1 MKILITGG
9 AGFIASH
16 VADLYLAAGHQVT
29 CLDNL
34 STGVKENLPKG
45 AKFVQMDIGDPG
57 VDRIFAAG
65 KFDVLNHHAA
75 QIDVRISV
83 HDPLF
88 DARVN
93 ILGSLNLLE
102 CCLKHGVKSVQFAS
116 TGGALY
122 GEQDYFPADEE
133 HRIRPLSPYGIGK
146 YTIERYLYYYHAVHG
161 LNYTALRYANVY
173 GPRQNPH
180 GEAGV
185 VAIFCDRLISG
196 REAVINGDGKQTRD
210 YVFVEDVARANLL
223 CLEKPLNDSV
233 NIGTGIENDVNA
245 IYRTLNKAGNF
256 NAPAKHGPAR
266 KGEQQRSVI
275 RWDKANRLLGWKPE
289 VMLEVGLKKTLE
301 FFLAK
306 HRRIAQD

>member
-16 VADLYLAAGHQVT
+16 VADLYLTAGHDVT
-29 CLDNL
+29 ILDNL
-34 STGVKENLPKG
+34 STGVKENVPKS
-45 AKFVQMDIGDPG
+45 AKFIQMDIGDPG
-57 VDRIFAAG
+57 VEKIFADG

-83 HDPLF
+83 NDPLF

-102 CCLKHGVKSVQFAS
+102 GALKHGVKYVQFAS

-133 HRIRPLSPYGIGK
+133 HPIRPLSPYGIAK
-146 YTIERYLYYYHAVHG
+146 YTIERYLYYYHAIHG

-185 VAIFCDRLISG
+185 VAIFCDRLITG
-196 REAVINGDGKQTRD
+196 KEAVINGEGKQTRD
-210 YVFVEDVARANLL
+210 YVYVKDVACANLL
-223 CLEKPLNDSV
+223 SLEKPLNGSV
-233 NIGTGIENDVNA
+233 NIGTAVENDVNA
-245 IYRTLNKAGNF
+245 IFRTLNKAGKF
-256 NAPAKHGPAR
+256 NAPEKHAPAK

-275 RWDKANRLLGWKPE
+275 KWDKAQMLLGWKPE
-289 VMLEVGLKKTLE
+289 VMLEEGLKNTLK
-301 FFLAK
+301 FFVAK
-306 HRRIAQD
+306 HGRRNN

>member
-16 VADLYLAAGHQVT
+16 VADLYLTAGHDVT
-29 CLDNL
+29 ILDNL
-34 STGVKENLPKG
+34 STGVKENIPKG
-45 AKFVQMDIGDPG
+45 AKFTQMDIGDPG
-57 VDRIFAAG
+57 VDKVFADG
-65 KFDVLNHHAA
+65 RFDVLTHHAA

-83 HDPLF
+83 NDPLF

-102 CCLKHGVKSVQFAS
+102 GALKHGVKYVQFAS

-133 HRIRPLSPYGIGK
+133 HPIRPLSPYGIAK
-146 YTIERYLYYYHAVHG
+146 YTIERYLYYYHSVHG

-185 VAIFCDRLISG
+185 VAIFCDRLITG
-196 REAVINGDGKQTRD
+196 KEAVINGDGKQTRD
-210 YVFVEDVARANLL
+210 YVYVKDVARANLL
-223 CLEKPLNDSV
+223 SLDKPLNGSV
-233 NIGTGIENDVNA
+233 NIGTSIENDVNA
-245 IYRTLNKAGNF
+245 IYRTLNKAGQF
-256 NAPAKHGPAR
+256 NAPEKHGPAK

-275 RWDKANRLLGWKPE
+275 QWDKAQKLLGWQPE
-289 VMLEVGLKKTLE
+289 VMLEEGLKNTLD
-301 FFLAK
+301 FFLTK
-306 HRRIAQD
+306 HDKNN

>member
-1 MKILITGG
+1 MKILVTGG

-16 VADLYLAAGHQVT
+16 VADLYLSAGHNVT
-29 CLDNL
+29 ILDNL
-34 STGVKENLPKG
+34 STGVKENIPPK
-45 AKFVQMDIGDPG
+45 AKFIQMDISDPG
-57 VDRIFAAG
+57 VDKIFADG
-65 KFDVLNHHAA
+65 RFDVLTHHAA

-83 HDPLF
+83 NDPLF

-102 CCLKHGVKSVQFAS
+102 CCMKHGVKYVQFAS

-133 HRIRPLSPYGIGK
+133 HPIRPLSPYGIAK
-146 YTIERYLYYYHAVHG
+146 YTIERYLYYYHAIHG

-196 REAVINGDGKQTRD
+196 KEAVINGDGKQTRD
-210 YVFVEDVARANLL
+210 YVYVKDVARANLL
-223 CLEKPLNDSV
+223 SLEKPLNGSV
-233 NIGTGIENDVNA
+233 NIGTAVEYDVNA
-245 IYRTLNKAGNF
+245 IYRTLNKAGQF
-256 NAPAKHGPAR
+256 NAPEKHGPAK

-275 RWDKANRLLGWKPE
+275 KWDKAQKTFGWKPE
-289 VMLEVGLKKTLE
+289 VMLEEGLKNTLE

-306 HRRIAQD
+306 HDSAHP

>member
-16 VADLYLAAGHQVT
+16 VADLYLAKGHDVT
-29 CLDNL
+29 ILDNL

-45 AKFVQMDIGDPG
+45 AKFIQMDIGDPG
-57 VDRIFAAG
+57 VDRIFADG

-83 HDPLF
+83 NDPLF

-102 CCLKHGVKSVQFAS
+102 GALKHGVKYVQFAS

-133 HRIRPLSPYGIGK
+133 HPIRPLSPYGIAK

-185 VAIFCDRLISG
+185 VAIFCDRLITG
-196 REAVINGDGKQTRD
+196 QGAVINGDGRQTRD
-210 YVFVEDVARANLL
+210 YVYVKDVARANLL
-223 CLEKPLNDSV
+223 SLDKPLNGSV
-233 NIGTGIENDVNA
+233 NIGTSIENDVNA
-245 IYRTLNKAGNF
+245 IFRTLNHTGKF
-256 NAPAKHGPAR
+256 NAPEKHAPAK

-275 RWDKANRLLGWKPE
+275 KWDKANTLLGWSPE
-289 VMLEVGLKKTLE
+289 VMLEEGLKNTLE
-301 FFLAK
+301 YFMNK
-306 HRRIAQD
+306 HARSAHP

>member
-16 VADLYLAAGHQVT
+16 VADLYLAAGHNVT
-29 CLDNL
+29 ILDNL
-34 STGVKENLPKG
+34 STGVKENIPPK
-45 AKFVQMDIGDPG
+45 AKFIQMDISDPG
-57 VDRIFAAG
+57 VSKIFADG
-65 KFDVLNHHAA
+65 KFDVLTHHAA

-83 HDPLF
+83 NDPLF

-102 CCLKHGVKSVQFAS
+102 SCLKHGVKYVQFAS

-133 HRIRPLSPYGIGK
+133 HPIRPLSPYGIAK
-146 YTIERYLYYYHAVHG
+146 YTIERYLYYYHAIHG

-185 VAIFCDRLISG
+185 VAIFCDRLITG
-196 REAVINGDGKQTRD
+196 KEAVINGDGKQTRD
-210 YVFVEDVARANLL
+210 YVYVMDVARANFLSL
-223 CLEKPLNDSV
+223 KKPLNGSV
-233 NIGTGIENDVNA
+233 NIGTSIENDVNA
-245 IYRTLNKAGNF
+245 IYRTLNKAGKF
-256 NAPAKHGPAR
+256 NALEKHGPAK

-275 RWDKANRLLGWKPE
+275 QWDKAQKLLGWKPE
-289 VMLEVGLKKTLE
+289 VMLEEGLTKTLE

-306 HRRIAQD
+306 HGRRNN